1 MKSFSCSTF
10 FQAATGSYFN
20 SSLLKLFN
28 THKTNS
34 GKYIIS
40 KFIWQ
45 VYTHLNRR
53 NQEVIN
59 VLLKKK
65 KQKQMKIKLEFIIK
79 ISEECRQ
86 RNKIRIFH
94 FFVTKT

>member
-1 MKSFSCSTF
+1 M
-10 FQAATGSYFN
+10 
-20 SSLLKLFN
+20 
-28 THKTNS
+28 
-34 GKYIIS
+34 
-40 KFIWQ
+40 
-45 VYTHLNRR
+45 
-53 NQEVIN
+53 IN

-94 FFVTKT
+94 FFCYKNLMIHEITNDDNLFAAAS